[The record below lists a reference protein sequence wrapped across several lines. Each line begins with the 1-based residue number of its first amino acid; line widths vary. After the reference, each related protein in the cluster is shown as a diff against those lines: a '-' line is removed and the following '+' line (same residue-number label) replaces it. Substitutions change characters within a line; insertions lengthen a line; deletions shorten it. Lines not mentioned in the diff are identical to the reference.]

1 MSARNLDKHNRFRCI
16 TVGFRVSPEEHEHI
30 NKAVA
35 MSGLS
40 KQEYC
45 YRRCLGRDIVVQN
58 EKISVLVVE
67 PEKKPYAKEISSGLS
82 SLQHEVGGYI
92 QAVYPYEEPVA
103 IICDEE
109 AKLKGSELNRV
120 LRDEDGHIYDVV
132 AGTFLIVG
140 LGESEFTSLTPE
152 HMKQFKEK
160 FDTPEMFM
168 RINGK
173 LVVLPMEDERAKAK
187 KPSVLQKLKD
197 AKADL
202 PKKSPGKAK
211 EAEL

>member
-1 MSARNLDKHNRFRCI
+1 MD
-16 TVGFRVSPEEHEHI
+16 
-30 NKAVA
+30 
-35 MSGLS
+35 
-40 KQEYC
+40 
-45 YRRCLGRDIVVQN
+45 N

-67 PEKKPYAKEISSGLS
+67 PEKKPYAKEVSSELS

-120 LRDEDGHIYDVV
+120 LRDEDGQIYDVV

-140 LGESEFTSLTPE
+140 LGEDDFTSLTPE

-160 FDTPEMFM
+160 FETPEMFM
-168 RINGK
+168 RLNGK
-173 LVVLPMEDERAKAK
+173 LVVLPMEERPKAK
-187 KPSVLQKLKD
+187 KPSVLQKLNEMKGVESP
-197 AKADL
+197 AGT
-202 PKKSPGKAK
+202 KKPHSK
-211 EAEL
+211 EER

>member
-1 MSARNLDKHNRFRCI
+1 MD
-16 TVGFRVSPEEHEHI
+16 
-30 NKAVA
+30 
-35 MSGLS
+35 
-40 KQEYC
+40 
-45 YRRCLGRDIVVQN
+45 N

-120 LRDEDGHIYDVV
+120 LRDEDGQIYDVD

-140 LGESEFTSLTPE
+140 LGEEDFTSLTPE

-173 LVVLPMEDERAKAK
+173 LVVLPMEEEKAKVK
-187 KPSVLQKLKD
+187 KPSVLQKLNDMKGAD
-197 AKADL
+197 APAGA
-202 PKKSPGKAK
+202 KKPHAK
-211 EAEL
+211 EER

>member
-1 MSARNLDKHNRFRCI
+1 MD
-16 TVGFRVSPEEHEHI
+16 
-30 NKAVA
+30 
-35 MSGLS
+35 
-40 KQEYC
+40 
-45 YRRCLGRDIVVQN
+45 N

-120 LRDEDGHIYDVV
+120 LRDEDGQIYDVV

-140 LGESEFTSLTPE
+140 LGEEDFTSLTPE

-173 LVVLPMEDERAKAK
+173 LVVLPMEEERAKAK
-187 KPSVLQKLKD
+187 KPH
-197 AKADL
+197 
-202 PKKSPGKAK
+202 AK
-211 EAEL
+211 EER

>member
-1 MSARNLDKHNRFRCI
+1 MDND
-16 TVGFRVSPEEHEHI
+16 
-30 NKAVA
+30 
-35 MSGLS
+35 
-40 KQEYC
+40 
-45 YRRCLGRDIVVQN
+45 
-58 EKISVLVVE
+58 KISVLVVE

-92 QAVYPYEEPVA
+92 QAIYPYEEPVA
-103 IICDEE
+103 LICDEE

-120 LRDEDGHIYDVV
+120 LRDEDGQIYDVV

-140 LGESEFTSLTPE
+140 LGEDDFTSLTPE

-160 FDTPEMFM
+160 FETPEMFM

-173 LVVLPMEDERAKAK
+173 LVVLPMEDERGKAK
-187 KPSVLQKLKD
+187 KPSVLQKLNDMKKD
-197 AKADL
+197 T
-202 PKKSPGKAK
+202 PPKSPSKAK

>member
-1 MSARNLDKHNRFRCI
+1 MD
-16 TVGFRVSPEEHEHI
+16 
-30 NKAVA
+30 
-35 MSGLS
+35 
-40 KQEYC
+40 
-45 YRRCLGRDIVVQN
+45 N

-103 IICDEE
+103 LICDEE

-120 LRDEDGHIYDVV
+120 LRDEDGKIYDVI

-140 LGESEFTSLTPE
+140 LGEDDFTSLTPE

-160 FDTPEMFM
+160 FDTRVKIHISP
-168 RINGK
+168 
-173 LVVLPMEDERAKAK
+173 
-187 KPSVLQKLKD
+187 
-197 AKADL
+197 DL
-202 PKKSPGKAK
+202 SPTPQSPPASEPPYRDGLSRVAHAAC
-211 EAEL
+211 EGSG

>member
-1 MSARNLDKHNRFRCI
+1 MD
-16 TVGFRVSPEEHEHI
+16 
-30 NKAVA
+30 
-35 MSGLS
+35 
-40 KQEYC
+40 
-45 YRRCLGRDIVVQN
+45 N

-120 LRDEDGHIYDVV
+120 LRDEDGKIYDVV

-140 LGESEFTSLTPE
+140 LGEEDFASLTPE

-168 RINGK
+168 RLIGK
-173 LVVLPMEDERAKAK
+173 LVVLPMEEERTKAK
-187 KPSVLQKLKD
+187 KPSVLQKLNDMKGVEPSTS
-197 AKADL
+197 AKK
-202 PKKSPGKAK
+202 PHAK
-211 EAEL
+211 EER

>member
-1 MSARNLDKHNRFRCI
+1 MDND
-16 TVGFRVSPEEHEHI
+16 
-30 NKAVA
+30 
-35 MSGLS
+35 
-40 KQEYC
+40 
-45 YRRCLGRDIVVQN
+45 
-58 EKISVLVVE
+58 KISVLVVE

-103 IICDEE
+103 LICDEE

-120 LRDEDGHIYDVV
+120 LRDEDGQIYDVV

-140 LGESEFTSLTPE
+140 LGEDDFTSLTPE

-160 FDTPEMFM
+160 FETPEMFM

-173 LVVLPMEDERAKAK
+173 LVVLPMEDERGKAK
-187 KPSVLQKLKD
+187 KPSVLQKLNDMKKD
-197 AKADL
+197 T
-202 PKKSPGKAK
+202 PPKSPSKAK

>member
-1 MSARNLDKHNRFRCI
+1 MD
-16 TVGFRVSPEEHEHI
+16 
-30 NKAVA
+30 
-35 MSGLS
+35 
-40 KQEYC
+40 
-45 YRRCLGRDIVVQN
+45 N

-120 LRDEDGHIYDVV
+120 LRDEDGKIYDVV

-140 LGESEFTSLTPE
+140 LGEDDFTSLTPE

-173 LVVLPMEDERAKAK
+173 LVVLPMEEERAKAK
-187 KPSVLQKLKD
+187 KLSVLQKLNDMKGMD
-197 AKADL
+197 SPAGI
-202 PKKSPGKAK
+202 KKPHSK
-211 EAEL
+211 EER

>member
-1 MSARNLDKHNRFRCI
+1 MD
-16 TVGFRVSPEEHEHI
+16 
-30 NKAVA
+30 
-35 MSGLS
+35 
-40 KQEYC
+40 
-45 YRRCLGRDIVVQN
+45 N

-120 LRDEDGHIYDVV
+120 LRDEDGQIYDVV

-140 LGESEFTSLTPE
+140 LGEDDFTSLTPE

-160 FDTPEMFM
+160 FETPEMFM
-168 RINGK
+168 RLNGK
-173 LVVLPMEDERAKAK
+173 LVVLPMEERQKAK
-187 KPSVLQKLKD
+187 KPSVLQKLNEMKGVESP
-197 AKADL
+197 AGT
-202 PKKSPGKAK
+202 KKPHSK
-211 EAEL
+211 EER

>member
-1 MSARNLDKHNRFRCI
+1 MD
-16 TVGFRVSPEEHEHI
+16 
-30 NKAVA
+30 
-35 MSGLS
+35 
-40 KQEYC
+40 
-45 YRRCLGRDIVVQN
+45 N

-109 AKLKGSELNRV
+109 AKLKGSDLNRV
-120 LRDEDGHIYDVV
+120 LRDEDGKIYDVI

-140 LGESEFTSLTPE
+140 LGEEDFASLKPE

-168 RINGK
+168 RLNGK
-173 LVVLPMEDERAKAK
+173 LVVFSMEEERAKAK
-187 KPSVLQKLKD
+187 KPSVLQKLNDMKGVEPSTG
-197 AKADL
+197 AKK
-202 PKKSPGKAK
+202 PRAK
-211 EAEL
+211 EER

>member
-1 MSARNLDKHNRFRCI
+1 MD
-16 TVGFRVSPEEHEHI
+16 
-30 NKAVA
+30 
-35 MSGLS
+35 
-40 KQEYC
+40 
-45 YRRCLGRDIVVQN
+45 N

-67 PEKKPYAKEISSGLS
+67 PEKKPYTKEISSGLS

-103 IICDEE
+103 LICDEE

-120 LRDEDGHIYDVV
+120 LRDEDGKIYDVV

-140 LGESEFTSLTPE
+140 LGEEDFTSLTPE

-168 RINGK
+168 RLNDK
-173 LVVLPMEDERAKAK
+173 LVVLPMEEERPKAK
-187 KPSVLQKLKD
+187 KPSVLQKLNDMKGVEPS
-197 AKADL
+197 KGT
-202 PKKSPGKAK
+202 KKPHAK
-211 EAEL
+211 EER

>member
-1 MSARNLDKHNRFRCI
+1 MD
-16 TVGFRVSPEEHEHI
+16 
-30 NKAVA
+30 
-35 MSGLS
+35 
-40 KQEYC
+40 
-45 YRRCLGRDIVVQN
+45 N

-109 AKLKGSELNRV
+109 AKLKGSDLNRV
-120 LRDEDGHIYDVV
+120 LRDEDGKIYDVI

-140 LGESEFTSLTPE
+140 LGEEDFASLKPE

-168 RINGK
+168 RLNGK
-173 LVVLPMEDERAKAK
+173 LVVFPMEEERAKAK
-187 KPSVLQKLKD
+187 KLSVLQKLNDMKGVEPSTG
-197 AKADL
+197 AKK
-202 PKKSPGKAK
+202 PHAK
-211 EAEL
+211 EER